1 MHRTTGPG
9 YGMDNGRRIN
19 VDETTIDKAMDQ
31 NAIQEE
37 ICNVITHAGLT
48 IRGDDYPLTGDPAG
62 EDWAATPDQM
72 KTAIFES
79 GAIGNDAITDGTI
92 DFAKIALPIEVTDSI
107 VDMTLEGGQLLYEY
121 NIHDGYTRITV
132 DGFKHVHLNN
142 AIAELDGRGLIFS
155 NGPGNNANFQSARIR
170 KAAFDIS
177 KTISWSQSGT
187 GDMYTATVNFVTDIP
202 WDIWG
207 GTMLGD
213 GIYQAWL
220 QVINYDLRWIVPA
233 AIAVEQEGSPD
244 GYVKITRITVFGSYD
259 APGNQFTL
267 ILEYDASTLEVS

>member
-1 MHRTTGPG
+1 
-9 YGMDNGRRIN
+9 MDNGRRIN

-92 DFAKIALPIEVTDSI
+92 DFAKIALPIKVTDGAI
-107 VDMTLEGGQLLYEY
+107 DMTLEGNRLLYEL
-121 NIHDGYTRITV
+121 NNQDGYTLITV
-132 DGFKHVHLNN
+132 VGFKHVHYNK
-142 AIAELDGRGLIFS
+142 AIAELDGRGLNFS
-155 NGPGNNANFQSARIR
+155 NGPGNNANFPSARIR

-202 WDIWG
+202 WDNIFED
-207 GTMLGD
+207 TLLGD

-220 QVINYDLRWIVPA
+220 QVIHDSEHWIVPA
-233 AIAVEQEGSPD
+233 AIAVEQEGPPD
-244 GYVKITRITVFGSYD
+244 GYVKITNITVFGNYE

-267 ILEYDASTLEVS
+267 IIEYNAKHLVASY